1 MSMNSNGPGSTRRAR
16 TSRAAGS
23 RVRSDTQLQVRPA
36 SSGCMV
42 SRNRKYVS
50 VDSRISTEAYSVN
63 RSGQVARSLV
73 IAQTWSTSA
82 SMTIELSVWPTVC
95 VCGLSVLVTSES
107 SRWAYAG
114 WEEAARTAS
123 TISPNEDQHQEI
135 GRAHV

>member
-16 TSRAAGS
+16 TSRAAAS

-82 SMTIELSVWPTVC
+82 SMRIELSVWPTVA
-95 VCGLSVLVTSES
+95 VCGLSVLVIRNATQEVDGGPS
-107 SRWAYAG
+107 SGGLGGGGADG
-114 WEEAARTAS
+114 L
-123 TISPNEDQHQEI
+123 DDL
-135 GRAHV
+135 